1 MRPFPLLPA
10 GNNRKN
16 RSRKTLTM
24 NQFNRK
30 LYTALLLAFSVAYL
44 PVSHARMGGG
54 GRGGGGMG
62 GGGMGGG
69 GGMMSIFDGFPTEA
83 ECRNCHEDLER
94 FPQLEIV
101 NPDRHH
107 RLIGTPIPDP
117 RQSKAPDAPGGTPG
131 EPYECTSCHEFVW
144 DDTQTTYTLKPFR
157 DCLQCHPVYVITGN
171 PMMGTNV
178 HHQTETFLQRNCR
191 ACHGRGM
198 GGR

>member
-10 GNNRKN
+10 RNNRKN

-30 LYTALLLAFSVAYL
+30 LYTALLLAISVTYL

-54 GRGGGGMG
+54 GM
-62 GGGMGGG
+62 GG